1 MRIVATGI
9 IKASVIALACLYVV
23 TPQVVAQQ
31 ADLENIQQQ
40 IAAAQKQKAAR
51 EAKRDEILDTLQSQE
66 KKISNIAKELN
77 QINLAIIQNNAQ
89 IKTFEREIAALK
101 HALAIQR
108 NHLGQQIRS
117 AFVAGDYDLAKM
129 IFNQEDIAE
138 LERMLTYYQYIYKDR
153 KTAIDEFRQG
163 IARIQKVEQA
173 LEVEQKRTMR
183 LSARLEG
190 QSIELAS
197 EQFARQK
204 SLDALQAQI
213 DSDIARIERLQIDEQ
228 RLTQAIAEATRKQTL
243 TESLV
248 GLANFKGGL
257 TIPADGVVHY
267 HFGKR
272 REGQLKWKGVVINGD
287 SGSSITSV
295 ANGKVLFADWLRG
308 FGLVLVVDH
317 GAGYMTVYGHN
328 QALLKSVGD
337 LVNRG
342 ETIALMGQS
351 GGQSTPNLYFEL
363 RHKGIPLNPKQWFAR

>member
-9 IKASVIALACLYVV
+9 IKASVIALACLYAV

-40 IAAAQKQKAAR
+40 IAVAQKQKAAR
-51 EAKRDEILDTLQSQE
+51 EAKRDEILDTLQRQE

-89 IKTFEREIAALK
+89 IKTFEEEIDALK
-101 HALAIQR
+101 NALVIQR

-173 LEVEQKRTMR
+173 LEVEQERTMR
-183 LSARLEG
+183 LLARLEG

-204 SLDALQAQI
+204 SLDALQTQI

-243 TESLV
+243 TKSLV

-257 TIPADGVVHY
+257 TIPADGVVQY

-287 SGSSITSV
+287 SGTSIASV

>member
-1 MRIVATGI
+1 
-9 IKASVIALACLYVV
+9 
-23 TPQVVAQQ
+23 
-31 ADLENIQQQ
+31 
-40 IAAAQKQKAAR
+40 
-51 EAKRDEILDTLQSQE
+51 
-66 KKISNIAKELN
+66 
-77 QINLAIIQNNAQ
+77 
-89 IKTFEREIAALK
+89 
-101 HALAIQR
+101 
-108 NHLGQQIRS
+108 
-117 AFVAGDYDLAKM
+117 M
-129 IFNQEDIAE
+129 IFNQQDIAE

-173 LEVEQKRTMR
+173 LEVEQERTMR
-183 LSARLEG
+183 LLARLEG

-197 EQFARQK
+197 EQLARQK

-228 RLTQAIAEATRKQTL
+228 KLTQAIAEATRKQTL
-243 TESLV
+243 SESLV

-257 TIPADGVVHY
+257 TIPADGVVQY

-287 SGSSITSV
+287 SGTSITSV

-337 LVNRG
+337 PVNRG

-351 GGQSTPNLYFEL
+351 GGQSKPNLYFEL
-363 RHKGIPLNPKQWFAR
+363 RHKGIPLNPKQWFTR

>member
-1 MRIVATGI
+1 MASGI
-9 IKASVIALACLYVV
+9 IKASVIALACLYAV
-23 TPQVVAQQ
+23 TPLVFAQQ

-40 IAAAQKQKAAR
+40 IAEAQKQKAAR

-77 QINLAIIQNNAQ
+77 QINLAIKQNNAQ
-89 IKTFEREIAALK
+89 IKTFEQEIAALK
-101 HALAIQR
+101 NALVIQR
-108 NHLGQQIRS
+108 DHLGQQIRS

-138 LERMLTYYQYIYKDR
+138 LERMLTYYQYIYKGR
-153 KTAIDEFRQG
+153 KSAIDEFRQG

-173 LEVEQKRTMR
+173 LEVEQERTMR
-183 LSARLEG
+183 LLTRLEG

-197 EQFARQK
+197 EQLARQK

-257 TIPADGVVHY
+257 TIPADGVVQY

-287 SGSSITSV
+287 SGASITSV